1 MDTIAQLIESKGGH
15 VWSIE
20 PDQKVITAL
29 EKMAE
34 KNSGALAVVKNDL
47 LVGIISERDY
57 TRKVVLDGK
66 SSSTTHVREI
76 MTNKVCC
83 ASLDQKISE
92 CVGIMDKGGFRHMP
106 VLEDGVLVGMLSLK
120 DLVRV
125 LLLNNER
132 LIHDLE
138 SYINA

>member
-20 PDQKVITAL
+20 HDQKVITAL
-29 EKMAE
+29 EAMAE
-34 KNSGALAVVKNDL
+34 KNAGALAVVKDDL

-57 TRKVVLDGK
+57 TRKVILEGK
-66 SSSTTHVREI
+66 SSSSTLVKEI
-76 MTNKVCC
+76 MTSQVSC

-106 VLEDGVLVGMLSLK
+106 VLEGGKLVGMLSLK
-120 DLVRV
+120 DLVKV
-125 LLLNNER
+125 LLLNNEI
-132 LIHDLE
+132 LIRDLE
-138 SYINA
+138 RYING

>member
-15 VWSIE
+15 VWSIKPE
-20 PDQKVITAL
+20 QTVITAL
-29 EKMAE
+29 EEMAA
-34 KNSGALAVVKNDL
+34 KNSGALAVVEDGL

-57 TRKVVLDGK
+57 TRKVVLQGK
-66 SSSTTHVREI
+66 SSSTTLVREI
-76 MTNKVCC
+76 MSNKVSC
-83 ASLDQKISE
+83 ASLNQKISD
-92 CVGIMDKGGFRHMP
+92 CVGIMDNGGFRHMP
-106 VLEDGVLVGMLSLK
+106 VLDDGKLVGMLSLK
-120 DLVRV
+120 DLVKV

>member
-1 MDTIAQLIESKGGH
+1 MDTVAQLIQSKGGQ

-29 EKMAE
+29 EEMAA
-34 KNSGALAVVKNDL
+34 KNSGALAVVQDGL

-57 TRKVVLDGK
+57 TRKVVLEGK
-66 SSSTTHVREI
+66 SSSTTLVREI
-76 MTNKVCC
+76 MTNLVSC

-106 VLEDGVLVGMLSLK
+106 VLNNGELVGMLSLK
-120 DLVRV
+120 DLVKV
-125 LLLNNER
+125 LLHNNEI

-138 SYINA
+138 SYISA